1 MNTSKIIQLFSDVQ
15 EKRNNEISFFFLEHV
30 LKARAD
36 LHMES
41 GKHEYDQEINVYL
54 AGLLNSLMDSETFLK
69 PYISPFDLQV
79 RQYLDNHPGLRNEY
93 TVYRD
98 NADFGLI
105 ILGFFLGYE
114 HKGSYQN
121 IVLSEVDEKSR
132 ISLYYEQAASAL
144 SHLQGRNLSLVTV
157 FEELAEYLPDII
169 RILRHAASSYFNLV
183 LQISEGTFYHL
194 EKEMNQGDNKRIYSL
209 KLDEFLKKYAAYK
222 ENPTQELKKNIMDL
236 AEELRALNEK
246 FTFGE
251 F

>member
-1 MNTSKIIQLFSDVQ
+1 MNSLKIIQLFSEAQ
-15 EKRNNEISFFFLEHV
+15 EKRNKELSFFFLEHV
-30 LKARAD
+30 LRARAD

-41 GKHEYDQEINVYL
+41 GHHEYDQEINVYL
-54 AGLLNSLMDSETFLK
+54 AGLLNSLIDSETFLK

-79 RQYLDNHPGLRNEY
+79 RQYLENHPGLRNEY

-121 IVLSEVDEKSR
+121 IVLSEVDEKGR
-132 ISLYYEQAASAL
+132 IALYYEQAASAL
-144 SHLQGRNLSLVTV
+144 THLQGKNLSLVTV
-157 FEELAEYLPDII
+157 FQELAEYLPDII
-169 RILRHAASSYFNLV
+169 RILRHAASSYFDLV
-183 LQISEGTFYHL
+183 MRISEGSMYHL
-194 EKEMNQGDNKRIYSL
+194 EKEMNLEDNKRIYKL
-209 KLDEFLKKYAAYK
+209 KLDEFLKKYAIYK
-222 ENPTQELKKNIMDL
+222 ENPTQELKSNILDL
-236 AEELRALNEK
+236 AEQLRALNGK